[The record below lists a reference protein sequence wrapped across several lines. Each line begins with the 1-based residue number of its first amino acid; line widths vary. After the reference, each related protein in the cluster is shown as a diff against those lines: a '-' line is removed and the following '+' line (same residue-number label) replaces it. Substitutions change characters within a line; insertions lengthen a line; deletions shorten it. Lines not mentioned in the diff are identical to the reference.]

1 LENVVA
7 SGDWKIAEGVVNNV
21 LLPYGHGEIDSIF
34 VVGSDAHGT
43 KLHPRDGGSDDTDY
57 IAIFMPSAD
66 NILGSQPFHHYT
78 YNVDGLDVVVYS
90 FPKLMSMLKSANP
103 NILGL
108 LFYDNP
114 EHVPLF
120 GPVMTN
126 LTALRDM
133 FLSKQLYDRF
143 EGYSRSQIKGMEKS
157 EFKGYMGANRKEV
170 VQEVGY
176 DTKAAA
182 HALRLLWMGI
192 EIFTHG
198 SMCVDRTGIDAGT
211 LKDIKRGAHT
221 LETVMSWIDSARAEL
236 QLVYKNT
243 HLPENPDWEGQER
256 FLVDTMLGH
265 LVADYISLS
274 SSRSRDGTE
283 IYGTVSG
290 FNLPGLEDILR
301 HAHDYQNPW
310 SMEMMDFSSLQNG
323 KKSTNIAGGENSTNI
338 GGTQNSADMEGSQN
352 SDELGA
358 GYEYSTE
365 HGVGEK
371 SEGTGWRQLSER
383 LGRALKSSGLTRGY
397 VSAYLERGGT
407 PGGYL
412 DTM

>member
-1 LENVVA
+1 MV
-7 SGDWKIAEGVVNNV
+7 SGDWKQAEGVVNNV
-21 LLPYGHGEIDSIF
+21 LLPNGYGEIDSIF

-66 NILGSQPFHHYT
+66 NILGSNPFHHYT

-103 NILGL
+103 NVLGL
-108 LFYDNP
+108 LFYENP
-114 EHVPLF
+114 DHMPLL

-143 EGYSRSQIKGMEKS
+143 EGYSRSQIKGMEKA
-157 EFKGYMGANRKEV
+157 EFKGYMGAKRKEV
-170 VQEVGY
+170 VEKVGY

-182 HALRLLWMGI
+182 HALRVLWMGI
-192 EIFTHG
+192 EIFTYR
-198 SMCVDRTGIDAGT
+198 SMQINRTGIDAGT
-211 LKDIKRGAHT
+211 LKDIKRGVHT
-221 LETVMSWIDSARAEL
+221 LETVMSWIDSARSEL
-236 QLVYKNT
+236 QLSYKNT
-243 HLPENPDWEGQER
+243 SLPDNPDWEGQER

-265 LVADYISLS
+265 LVADYISFS
-274 SSRSRDGTE
+274 SGRPFGGTAV
-283 IYGTVSG
+283 YGMISG
-290 FNLPGLEDILR
+290 FNLPGLDDRLRIPYDI
-301 HAHDYQNPW
+301 QNPW
-310 SMEMMDFSSLQNG
+310 AMEEMDFSTLQG
-323 KKSTNIAGGENSTNI
+323 DKKSTDIAGGENSTNT
-338 GGTQNSADMEGSQN
+338 GGTQNSTDMEGSQN

-397 VSAYLERGGT
+397 VSDYLEMGGT